1 MNGRCSE
8 SKIREVV
15 RATFPKWSYVFASWY
30 DADRIVSKSRK
41 LPVVVCLLPVSGQT
55 IVRNGR
61 TIVGEDV
68 AVAFLDKV
76 ERDATGEENA
86 DAYIRMRDASENFIR
101 ALNATGEYEPVTDWQ
116 FSVVYER
123 MSTIVTGVM
132 LSFRL
137 TEAVGRC

>member
-1 MNGRCSE
+1 MRGKCSE

-15 RATFPKWSYVFASWY
+15 CATFPKWSYVFASWY
-30 DADRIVSKSRK
+30 DADRIVSKTRK
-41 LPVVVCLLPVSGQT
+41 LPVVVCLLPVSGQLAEKS
-55 IVRNGR
+55 GR
-61 TIVGEDV
+61 MHASEDV
-68 AVAFLDKV
+68 AIAFLDKV
-76 ERDATGEENA
+76 DKDATGCENA
-86 DAYIRMRDASENFIR
+86 DAYIRMRDASEDFIR
-101 ALNATGEYEPVTDWQ
+101 ALNATGEFEPVTQWQ